1 MRGSLTLGGGSV
13 FLKRMLSRTY
23 IPQPP
28 LSEFVEVMW
37 YYDGYQLPH
46 AKERLLPTGTM
57 EMVFNLR
64 EDRTWLY
71 GGENADKVHTFR
83 GSILSGVHS
92 KFFVI
97 DTTVETSTLGVHFR
111 PGGAFPFFDLPAGE
125 LHNVH
130 LWLETLWG
138 TAADDVRTQL
148 LEARS
153 PEARFRILE
162 NALLAQAAGAFDRHP
177 AVAFALKE
185 FRSVPHTRT
194 IADVTGQTGFSPRR
208 FIQVF
213 NEEVGLTP
221 KLFCRV
227 LRFQKVLRLIKKGQT
242 VDWADL
248 AASCGYFDQAHFIHD
263 FRGFSGLNP
272 SAYLA
277 QHTEHLNHVPILD

>member
-1 MRGSLTLGGGSV
+1 MRVGLTSARASV
-13 FLKRMLSRTY
+13 FLERMLFRTY
-23 IPQPP
+23 TPQSP
-28 LSEFVEVMW
+28 LSEFVEIIW
-37 YYDGYQLPH
+37 FYDGHQLPH

-71 GGENADKVHTFR
+71 GGENADEIQAFR
-83 GSILSGVHS
+83 GSILCGVHS

-97 DTTVETSTLGVHFR
+97 DTAAEISTFGVHFK
-111 PGGAFPFFDLPAGE
+111 PGGAFPFFNLPVGE
-125 LHNVH
+125 LHNIHVS
-130 LWLETLWG
+130 LETLWG
-138 TAADDVRTQL
+138 ATADDIRNQL
-148 LEARS
+148 LEAS
-153 PEARFRILE
+153 TPDARFRVLE
-162 NALLAQAAGAFDRHP
+162 NALLARAAGSFDRHP

-194 IADVTGQTGFSPRR
+194 IADVSGQTGFSPRR

-227 LRFQKVLRLIKKGQT
+227 LRFQKVLRLIKKGQA
-242 VDWADL
+242 VDWADV

-263 FRGFSGLNP
+263 FRAFSGLNP